1 MVGELCE
8 EQKFPYVLPKGK
20 FSYSVPQDI
29 LISLARYF
37 NQRLLN
43 FNQYFASDADYIFF
57 GRPVF
62 EQHHLRLSINF
73 AMHKIKAGTL
83 TAGTIKK
90 NFKGIIERFAAS
102 DNAFSFMSSVK
113 GTSAY
118 WKQFLYDVLDMVKQL
133 GTPKY
138 FLTFSCADLR

>member
-1 MVGELCE
+1 M
-8 EQKFPYVLPKGK
+8 
-20 FSYSVPQDI
+20 PQDI

-43 FNQYFASDADYIFF
+43 FNQYFPSDADYIFF
-57 GRPVF
+57 VRSVF
-62 EQHHLRLSINF
+62 EQHHLRLSINYT
-73 AMHKIKAGTL
+73 MHKIKAGTL
-83 TAGTIKK
+83 TTGTIKN
-90 NFKGIIERFAAS
+90 NFKGIIERFVAS
-102 DNAFSFMSSVK
+102 DNAFSLMSSVK
-113 GTSAY
+113 RTSAY

>member
-1 MVGELCE
+1 M
-8 EQKFPYVLPKGK
+8 
-20 FSYSVPQDI
+20 PQDI

-43 FNQYFASDADYIFF
+43 FNQYFPSDAGYIFF
-57 GRPVF
+57 VRSVF
-62 EQHHLRLSINF
+62 EQHHLRLSINYT
-73 AMHKIKAGTL
+73 MHKIKAGTL
-83 TAGTIKK
+83 TTGTIKN
-90 NFKGIIERFAAS
+90 NFKGIIERFVAS
-102 DNAFSFMSSVK
+102 DNAFSLMSSVK

-138 FLTFSCADLR
+138 FLTLSCADLR